1 MITQDEILA
10 KSDPRRTLIEHTMDC
25 FYWFPEVI
33 TWKENLINAICANY
47 QLDPD
52 LVVRKL
58 FMTVAFHDIGKANR
72 HFQKKVRSIPPGG
85 RESHPLASTPFI
97 TYYAKEDPVL
107 EINGEAFFPE
117 PLAVLTHHTKL
128 HAEAFGDYEKT
139 GKTIPYVEE
148 GYFESFFEMLNTEAN
163 RLKIPGWK
171 NLLFS
176 PTIVRKHDAYK
187 DFQNALDFVYDYSD
201 NRKLSNLIRDIFLLF
216 KSVLHYCDWLASAR
230 LEHYQYQYSV
240 KETHETMT
248 EKMRKKLAADKIEF
262 KGWSD
267 FQLRTEASQNHVF
280 VKIPTGQGKTEASL
294 LWSANQTCPQK
305 IIFLL
310 PTMVTTNKMWDRLK
324 GFFGEELTGLSHSTA
339 RYVISERQE
348 NEHQEMWK
356 LRRYDL
362 MDKTFFRAATAAT
375 IDQLIYS
382 FFNWGYWVLTGAA
395 AYNARIVIDEVHCY
409 DGYTLGLLLKTIETI
424 KPFGAKFA
432 VMSASFPKILQEK
445 LEEALS
451 PTPFDFITESEFD
464 QKQRHVVQLSDG
476 PIDLYIDEIKQAYKT
491 GEKVL
496 IVCNT
501 VKEARRVF
509 DFFGEILASDKMLYH
524 SQFILEDKKKKEAEL
539 DELKKRKEES
549 GFLAVCTQIVEVSLD
564 IDFNRLYSENAP
576 IDALIQRLGRVN
588 RKGKMKDEYGNVA
601 FAKVVIT
608 IETEITRKYIYQ
620 ASILDN
626 TRKFLEKYIQRLNG
640 SLKEIHFREIVDL
653 VYTPEN
659 LGDEYFQ
666 KIELGK
672 NLIGDLWKQT
682 VKNIFTLTGDQARM
696 EKIASREIGVLRVDC
711 LLQCHNLTLNFDE
724 MLKVHQ
730 YDEVRK
736 YIIQLPIYL
745 VKSKNHNYLVKNY
758 RSEELSRRDLYLLDI
773 PYNETYGLM
782 PPNPDH
788 GNMP

>member
-1 MITQDEILA
+1 MTAQDEILA
-10 KSDPRRTLIEHTMDC
+10 KSDPHRTLIEHTMDC
-25 FYWFPEVI
+25 FYWFPEVL
-33 TWKENLINAICANY
+33 TWKGNLINAICAKY
-47 QLDPD
+47 QLDQD
-52 LVVRKL
+52 LVERKL
-58 FMTVAFHDIGKANR
+58 FLTVAFHDIGKANR
-72 HFQKKVRSIPPGG
+72 LFQKKVRGIPPGG
-85 RESHPLASTPFI
+85 KESHPLASTPLI
-97 TYYAKEDPVL
+97 THYAKAEPVF
-107 EINGEAFFPE
+107 EIKGEAYLPE
-117 PLAVLTHHTKL
+117 TFAVLTHHTKL
-128 HAEAFGDYEKT
+128 HAESFGDYAKT
-139 GKTIPYVEE
+139 GKNIPYVEE
-148 GYFESFFEMLNTEAN
+148 SYFERFFDAVNAEAV

-171 NLLFS
+171 NLAFS
-176 PTIVRKHDAYK
+176 PAIIRRHDAYN
-187 DFQNALDFVYDYSD
+187 DFLDALDFVYKYSD
-201 NRKLSNLIRDIFLLF
+201 DRKLTNLMRDIFLLF

-240 KETHETMT
+240 IETNETMT
-248 EKMRKKLAADKIEF
+248 EKMRQKLATDNIEF

-294 LWSANQTCPQK
+294 LWSINQPYPQK

-324 GFFGEELTGLSHSTA
+324 DFFGEELTGLSHSTA

-348 NEHQEMWK
+348 NEHEEVWK
-356 LRRYDL
+356 LRRHDL

-451 PTPFDFITESEFD
+451 PTPFDFIAEPEFD
-464 QKQRHVVQLSDG
+464 QKQRHVVQLSDE
-476 PIDLYIDEIKQAYKT
+476 PIDLYIEEIKQAYEV

-509 DFFGEILASDKMLYH
+509 DFFDEIPAANKMLYH
-524 SQFILEDKKKKEAEL
+524 SQFILEDKKNKEAEL
-539 DELKKRKEES
+539 DELKKRQEEL

-588 RKGKMKDEYGNVA
+588 RKGKMTDEYGNVA
-601 FAKVVIT
+601 FAKVVISK
-608 IETEITRKYIYQ
+608 ETEITREYIYQ
-620 ASILDN
+620 ISILDN
-626 TRKFLEKYIQRLNG
+626 TRKFLKEYIQRLKGN
-640 SLKEIHFREIVDL
+640 LKEIDFREIVDL

-659 LGDEYFQ
+659 LGEEYFQ
-666 KIELGK
+666 KIELGR
-672 NLIGDLWKQT
+672 NLIGDLWKYT

-711 LLQCHNLTLNFDE
+711 LLQCHNLDLNFDE
-724 MLKVHQ
+724 MLRTHQ
-730 YDEVRK
+730 YDEIRK
-736 YIIQLPIYL
+736 YIIQLPIYM
-745 VKSKNHNYLVKNY
+745 VKSKSHDYTVKNY

-773 PYNETYGLM
+773 PYNETYGLV
-782 PPNPDH
+782 PPDPDH